1 LAQQQQQKNMAQ
13 LQMQQQQPL
22 MHSPPFQPNVPAHGF
37 PQPQPPQGP
46 SPQAPMS
53 KGPQQPSAPVVTQ
66 GLGSPVPFNNHVR
79 TNSSG
84 SPHMGMIPAT
94 PMEGAGLGVNHAA
107 EHGKLSPMKEG
118 GTTTLGPLTVEQ
130 LIHNDKKQVLW
141 FSAPPLDVIPVPKP
155 HHSVEY
161 LAKKQKL
168 SKDRSFQSN
177 RTTTSVVLAT
187 TANDRAALELEQMAS
202 LAENA
207 LPVVLQGLDAL
218 KEQLSADVKVI
229 QSN

>member
-1 LAQQQQQKNMAQ
+1 MAQ

-22 MHSPPFQPNVPAHGF
+22 MHSPPFQPNAPPHGF
-37 PQPQPPQGP
+37 PQPPPPQGP

-53 KGPQQPSAPVVTQ
+53 KGPPMPPAPVVAQ

-79 TNSSG
+79 SNSSG
-84 SPHMGMIPAT
+84 SPHVGMIPAT
-94 PMEGAGLGVNHAA
+94 PMEGAGMGLSGVNHAA

-118 GTTTLGPLTVEQ
+118 GTTSLGPLTVEQ
-130 LIHNDKKQVLW
+130 LVHNDKKQVLW
-141 FSAPPLDVIPVPKP
+141 FSAPPLDVIPIPKP

-168 SKDRSFQSN
+168 SKGSSPSK

-187 TANDRAALELEQMAS
+187 RTQDTLEEQMAS
-202 LAENA
+202 LENA